1 MIPGRQTAGDNA
13 DDEKEQARLDTR
25 VPCER
30 GRGLNGQHR
39 RTKNEPLHYSLP
51 CLRLQLASYPTLC
64 MINPQRVR
72 MCRPSHKMRW
82 LINNITSQARPTDEH
97 LARSKLVVTNMTL
110 VFGVESI

>member
-39 RTKNEPLHYSLP
+39 RTKNEPLHYSLVYV
-51 CLRLQLASYPTLC
+51 CDWRHTQLC
-64 MINPQRVR
+64 V
-72 MCRPSHKMRW
+72 
-82 LINNITSQARPTDEH
+82 
-97 LARSKLVVTNMTL
+97 
-110 VFGVESI
+110 